1 MRDRQS
7 TPDTKSHH
15 SQPTKER
22 ETQRTTAQEEALVT
36 QQDPL
41 TQTISRIGSPPS
53 AKVHANLLS
62 RATADHPA
70 RGRQLM
76 LQMQRQY
83 GNRYVQRVVELSR
96 QGAGE
101 TEATP
106 EVEATIEQ
114 ARGGG
119 RSLDAG
125 IQRQME
131 SAFGNNFSG
140 VRVHTD
146 STADALNQ
154 SLSARAFTTGQDIF
168 FRQGEYNPGS
178 STGKELLAHEL
189 THVVQQT
196 GTVRGKLAIGEA
208 GDRYE
213 QEADKVASEVLQRL
227 DAPAAVQ
234 RQEAIEEELQA
245 KPEITALQRQEEPD
259 EELQAKPSISAL
271 QRQEEAKNPNQT
283 GLPDELKAGVENL
296 SGYSLDDVR
305 VHYNSSKPAQ
315 LQALAYT
322 QGTEIHVGPGQEKH
336 LAHEAW
342 HVVQQMQGR
351 VKPTMQMK
359 GVQINDDEG
368 LEREADVM
376 GVKAL
381 KVEKK
386 GATRKSKKTRQRKEK
401 GNEGSSKASF
411 RDLIYQKPVGQ
422 LLVIQRWFYMEEGNE
437 YVWYSWPV
445 SSFFPPLEQV
455 KDDETGQQAQYKGY
469 GIWKRPSTERTAL
482 LLAQNSGMIS
492 SEQREKVE
500 EVKENLHNEA
510 KEYKENIL
518 SVIDQNPQLMANLEE
533 GLPRLQES
541 LQQVRE
547 EGFLATIS
555 KIADWLKETL
565 SETHYAKIAIPV
577 LLFGILYGAYLWLLT
592 LHLPWQVNAT
602 IFGLE
607 QLLGYYYL
615 YRWKSG
621 VEKLPGI
628 ASSSLLLLNS
638 YLLITGMGTE
648 VFNYFAK
655 NELFPNLTLS
665 VVPLGILIEKAIIKL
680 VEVAKNKI
688 KHQ

>member
-36 QQDPL
+36 QQNPL
-41 TQTISRIGSPPS
+41 TQTISRMGSAPS

-62 RATADHPA
+62 RATADHLA

-119 RSLDAG
+119 RSLDTG

-131 SAFGNNFSG
+131 SAFGTNFSG

-178 STGKELLAHEL
+178 SSGKELLAHEL

-322 QGTEIHVGPGQEKH
+322 QGTEIHVASGQEEH
-336 LAHEAW
+336 LLHE
-342 HVVQQMQGR
+342 
-351 VKPTMQMK
+351 
-359 GVQINDDEG
+359 
-368 LEREADVM
+368 
-376 GVKAL
+376 
-381 KVEKK
+381 
-386 GATRKSKKTRQRKEK
+386 
-401 GNEGSSKASF
+401 
-411 RDLIYQKPVGQ
+411 
-422 LLVIQRWFYMEEGNE
+422 
-437 YVWYSWPV
+437 
-445 SSFFPPLEQV
+445 
-455 KDDETGQQAQYKGY
+455 
-469 GIWKRPSTERTAL
+469 
-482 LLAQNSGMIS
+482 
-492 SEQREKVE
+492 
-500 EVKENLHNEA
+500 
-510 KEYKENIL
+510 
-518 SVIDQNPQLMANLEE
+518 
-533 GLPRLQES
+533 
-541 LQQVRE
+541 
-547 EGFLATIS
+547 
-555 KIADWLKETL
+555 
-565 SETHYAKIAIPV
+565 
-577 LLFGILYGAYLWLLT
+577 
-592 LHLPWQVNAT
+592 
-602 IFGLE
+602 
-607 QLLGYYYL
+607 
-615 YRWKSG
+615 
-621 VEKLPGI
+621 
-628 ASSSLLLLNS
+628 
-638 YLLITGMGTE
+638 
-648 VFNYFAK
+648 
-655 NELFPNLTLS
+655 
-665 VVPLGILIEKAIIKL
+665 
-680 VEVAKNKI
+680 AKNKSTI
-688 KHQ
+688 QLGVYKEGGKQSQPVPQQAKTIAKYVTTKTSIQPGGSNYIANIQDRGFPGFKSGKNEYAGGRVFNNNAQPDGSRLPYANGQTYQEWDIYPCLAGNARNALRIVTSSDGKFYYTHNHYDDFTEFSI

>member
-22 ETQRTTAQEEALVT
+22 ETQRTTAQQEDLVT

-41 TQTISRIGSPPS
+41 TQTISRIGIPPS

-131 SAFGNNFSG
+131 SAFGTNFSG

-178 STGKELLAHEL
+178 SSGKELLAHEL

-322 QGTEIHVGPGQEKH
+322 QGTEIHVAPGQEEH
-336 LAHEAW
+336 LPHEAW

-359 GVQINDDEG
+359 GVQINDDAG
-368 LEREADVM
+368 LEREASTSGEDAARLGQRMVC
-376 GVKAL
+376 VKKNVEHPDISGTGQRKRTKAQPTIDHVVHQL
-381 KVEKK
+381 TKSLDKFRPEQPTDYLNNPNDAGLFYTNELTSASVVKTLVTQICNFWTFREKK
-386 GATRKSKKTRQRKEK
+386 LQEYHDKSIYILSGVHGDKK
-401 GNEGSSKASF
+401 GNLYDGGLGFTVE
-411 RDLIYQKPVGQ
+411 DL
-422 LLVIQRWFYMEEGNE
+422 N
-437 YVWYSWPV
+437 
-445 SSFFPPLEQV
+445 
-455 KDDETGQQAQYKGY
+455 
-469 GIWKRPSTERTAL
+469 
-482 LLAQNSGMIS
+482 
-492 SEQREKVE
+492 
-500 EVKENLHNEA
+500 
-510 KEYKENIL
+510 
-518 SVIDQNPQLMANLEE
+518 
-533 GLPRLQES
+533 
-541 LQQVRE
+541 
-547 EGFLATIS
+547 
-555 KIADWLKETL
+555 LKEIGREAGVDVSIVYVGASVQADGLRNEMFNNTND
-565 SETHYAKIAIPV
+565 V
-577 LLFGILYGAYLWLLT
+577 RILAWCYSYQT
-592 LHLPWQVNAT
+592 
-602 IFGLE
+602 
-607 QLLGYYYL
+607 YYN
-615 YRWKSG
+615 WPK
-621 VEKLPGI
+621 VT
-628 ASSSLLLLNS
+628 SSWNWNPRK
-638 YLLITGMGTE
+638 Y
-648 VFNYFAK
+648 K
-655 NELFPNLTLS
+655 P
-665 VVPLGILIEKAIIKL
+665 
-680 VEVAKNKI
+680 
-688 KHQ
+688 

>member
-22 ETQRTTAQEEALVT
+22 ETQRTTAQQEDLVT

-62 RATADHPA
+62 RATADHLA

-119 RSLDAG
+119 RSLDTG

-131 SAFGNNFSG
+131 SAFGTNFSG

-178 STGKELLAHEL
+178 SSGKELLAHEL

-322 QGTEIHVGPGQEKH
+322 QGTEIHVAPGQEEH
-336 LAHEAW
+336 LPHEAW

-359 GVQINDDEG
+359 GVQINDDAG

-376 GVKAL
+376 GRKVGVNLRKPATCPTIQPNKGKSIIQKIGGNIERSNPVINQGRLEATVTETASIFGGGNTYIVHTSIQKHSIGSYQLAEVTTPASPPNINQNTIWLGQQPVFTNAFAGFVDEAMYYIELNGTKPGVNWSTQNLNPNFETDGTGSSTNVHAYPLNGNPVVVLSNNEYNAL
-381 KVEKK
+381 KLVTRVYYGYGNINYGTISQAKRELTTYYVGQNSFVQALMALGLNRIGVDRRITQRENECRAENIYL
-386 GATRKSKKTRQRKEK
+386 GAT
-401 GNEGSSKASF
+401 F
-411 RDLIYQKPVGQ
+411 MGQ
-422 LLVIQRWFYMEEGNE
+422 
-437 YVWYSWPV
+437 
-445 SSFFPPLEQV
+445 
-455 KDDETGQQAQYKGY
+455 
-469 GIWKRPSTERTAL
+469 
-482 LLAQNSGMIS
+482 
-492 SEQREKVE
+492 
-500 EVKENLHNEA
+500 
-510 KEYKENIL
+510 
-518 SVIDQNPQLMANLEE
+518 
-533 GLPRLQES
+533 
-541 LQQVRE
+541 
-547 EGFLATIS
+547 
-555 KIADWLKETL
+555 
-565 SETHYAKIAIPV
+565 
-577 LLFGILYGAYLWLLT
+577 
-592 LHLPWQVNAT
+592 
-602 IFGLE
+602 
-607 QLLGYYYL
+607 
-615 YRWKSG
+615 
-621 VEKLPGI
+621 
-628 ASSSLLLLNS
+628 
-638 YLLITGMGTE
+638 
-648 VFNYFAK
+648 
-655 NELFPNLTLS
+655 
-665 VVPLGILIEKAIIKL
+665 
-680 VEVAKNKI
+680 
-688 KHQ
+688 